1 MTVAVSSI
9 IHNQIFKNTVKFLV
23 AISIPVGIVWAFIA
37 AKTAAD
43 KQYESEIIAMKAK
56 PTGEGTVVKDYE
68 LKEVDDNNTIRW
80 QLVAT
85 KGSTVDNKH
94 VSVEGVKIK
103 YFDGPNVKMLVSA
116 PIGNVDGETRFVKL
130 MSQNGHRVH
139 GEGEGGKSVFDAETI
154 ELDKQ
159 NQFFATGGV
168 IIEWAEVAKVTGNE
182 ARGKLDK
189 GGFQN
194 VKIVGHT
201 HAVIAVK

>member
-1 MTVAVSSI
+1 MAVAAFS
-9 IHNQIFKNTVKFLV
+9 IHNPRVRNTVKFLG
-23 AISIPVGIVWAFIA
+23 AISIPLAIVGAFMA
-37 AKTAAD
+37 AKNAAD
-43 KQYESEIIAMKAK
+43 KQYESEIDVMKAK

-80 QLVAT
+80 QLVAN
-85 KGSTVDNKH
+85 KGATTDNKNIA
-94 VSVEGVKIK
+94 VEGVKIK

-116 PIGNVDGETRFVKL
+116 PVGNVDGETRFVKL
-130 MSQNGHRVH
+130 MSKDGHRVH
-139 GEGEGGKSVFDAETI
+139 GEGDGGKSVFDAETI
-154 ELDKQ
+154 ELDKK

-189 GGFQN
+189 GGIQD
-194 VKIVGHT
+194 VKIIGHT